1 MGVELS
7 IRGNVCKVNRF
18 TFKKEYIMRRPII
31 IILSVIGIFLL
42 LGTSIMYVF
51 GPRTATT
58 FSNVSRDLG
67 GFGGGAPAATAAPAA
82 VEAPALPDSFA
93 YDQSQ
98 EAANRVAQVQERL
111 VVENADLAIVVKDP
125 KARMQ
130 EINDLAKELGGYVVS
145 SNLYQD
151 TSTGKEVPQA
161 NIVIRV
167 PSEKLDEALAKIKE
181 GAVDVPHENRSGQDV
196 TSQYVDLQAQLKAKE
211 AAEKKLM
218 EILDQATRA
227 EDVLAIYLQAQSVQT
242 EIEQLKGQIK
252 YLEESAALSAIS
264 VQLIAEESTQPIEIG
279 PWKPGGAAKAAI
291 QDLIY
296 FFQNFVDFLIRLV
309 LFALPAL
316 ILIGIPLFLV
326 FLAGRA
332 LIRRSRKSN
341 KKVEQSE
348 EVKKE

>member
-1 MGVELS
+1 
-7 IRGNVCKVNRF
+7 
-18 TFKKEYIMRRPII
+18 MRRPII

-42 LGTSIMYVF
+42 LGTSIMYLF

-67 GFGGGAPAATAAPAA
+67 GFGGGAPEAGVAPVA
-82 VEAPALPDSFA
+82 EAPAIDPSA

-98 EAANRVAQVQERL
+98 DTFNRAAQVQERL
-111 VVENADLAIVVKDP
+111 VIENADLAIVVKDP

-130 EINDLAKELGGYVVS
+130 EISDLAKEFGGYVVS
-145 SNLYQD
+145 SNIYQSF
-151 TSTGKEVPQA
+151 TALGKEVPEA
-161 NIVIRV
+161 SIVIRV
-167 PSEKLDEALAKIKE
+167 PSERLDEALARIKE
-181 GAVDVPHENRSGQDV
+181 GAVDIDSENRSGQDV
-196 TSQYVDLQAQLKAKE
+196 TSQYVDLQSQLRAKE
-211 AAEKKLM
+211 AAEKKLL

-227 EDVLAIYLQAQSVQT
+227 EDVLAIYLQVQTVQT

-252 YLEESAALSAIS
+252 YLEESADLSAIS
-264 VQLIAEESTQPIEIG
+264 VRLIAEEGTQPIEVG
-279 PWKPGGAAKAAI
+279 PWKPEGAAKDAI
-291 QDLIY
+291 QDLIF
-296 FFQNFVDFLIRLV
+296 FFQNFVDFLIRFV

-332 LIRRSRKSN
+332 LFRRSRKSN

>member
-1 MGVELS
+1 
-7 IRGNVCKVNRF
+7 
-18 TFKKEYIMRRPII
+18 MRRPII

-42 LGTSIMYVF
+42 LGTSIMYLF

-67 GFGGGAPAATAAPAA
+67 GFGGGAPEAGVAPVA
-82 VEAPALPDSFA
+82 EAPAIDSSA

-98 EAANRVAQVQERL
+98 DTFNRAAQAQERL
-111 VVENADLAIVVKDP
+111 VIENADLTLVVKDP
-125 KARMQ
+125 EARME

-211 AAEKKLM
+211 AAEKKLL

-227 EDVLAIYLQAQSVQT
+227 EDVLDIYLQVQSVQT

-264 VQLIAEESTQPIEIG
+264 VQLVAEESTQPIEIG
-279 PWKPGGAAKAAI
+279 PWKPEGAAKAAI
-291 QDLIY
+291 QDLIF
-296 FFQNFVDFLIRLV
+296 FFQNFVDFLIRFV

-316 ILIGIPLFLV
+316 ILIGIPVFLL

-348 EVKKE
+348 EAKKE